1 MIFDV
6 KQDLGHKGR
15 YIIGGDRVEIF
26 DIECYSSNMKGISA
40 RLLMLIADANGY
52 DVCTGD
58 IKNAYLNAFT
68 KEKVWITCGPEF
80 AKVIIDGK
88 EANMAGKRALI
99 VKALYGLKSSGRQW
113 HKCLSDILRGLGWL
127 SSRFDAD
134 VWYRLNVKTDLY
146 EYIGTHTDD
155 LLIVAH
161 LGHQTKSLKNL
172 GRVSPSSRR
181 VNHPTI

>member
-1 MIFDV
+1 
-6 KQDLGHKGR
+6 
-15 YIIGGDRVEIF
+15 
-26 DIECYSSNMKGISA
+26 
-40 RLLMLIADANGY
+40 
-52 DVCTGD
+52 
-58 IKNAYLNAFT
+58 
-68 KEKVWITCGPEF
+68 
-80 AKVIIDGK
+80 
-88 EANMAGKRALI
+88 MAGKRALI